1 MILVHIIS
9 SKYRFIVLFGESQL
23 YIGSVAGTAT
33 GKNPDIV
40 CPTATPG
47 RETQRMQGMPRGDQ
61 SLHVI
66 MDLCVLYGAFP
77 KTLRI
82 HPCTS
87 TMAIAL
93 IVIPRLTDR
102 RMPVDRGIQKQ

>member
-1 MILVHIIS
+1 VHDGLMILVHIIS

-47 RETQRMQGMPRGDQ
+47 RETQRMQG
-61 SLHVI
+61 
-66 MDLCVLYGAFP
+66 
-77 KTLRI
+77 
-82 HPCTS
+82 
-87 TMAIAL
+87 IAE
-93 IVIPRLTDR
+93 
-102 RMPVDRGIQKQ
+102 GINPYM